1 MSSDTILQT
10 LGNSLR
16 EARKQ
21 RGYTQ
26 DELARVLNIPRL
38 KVIQVESGA
47 PQVAARYYAA
57 IASALGQSLGLVPA
71 KRPTLDEL
79 QKLNLS

>member
-1 MSSDTILQT
+1 MNSDTLLQT
-10 LGNSLR
+10 LGDSLR
-16 EARKQ
+16 EARRQ

-26 DELARVLNIPRL
+26 DELARMLNIPRL

-47 PQVAARYYAA
+47 PQVAVRYYTA
-57 IASALGQSLGLVPA
+57 IASALGQSVGLIPA

-79 QKLNLS
+79 QKLNRS